1 MSSSKTSTADAGGQL
16 QILTGQDNYL
26 QWVRDVR
33 DSKLAAKAEGVWEF
47 YIGTQEI
54 LAKPDRE
61 DYQIPKPKKKRMNA
75 DAQIAASGG
84 VTLDATLDANTFETN
99 IIHYKLDVDEWKEN
113 DKKVRLA
120 QTL

>member
-1 MSSSKTSTADAGGQL
+1 MSSSKTSTTDAGGQL

-26 QWVRDVR
+26 QWVRDF
-33 DSKLAAKAEGVWEF
+33 KLTAKAEGVWEF

-61 DYQIPKPKKKRMNA
+61 EYQIPESKKKRMNA
-75 DAQIAASGG
+75 DAQIAASEG
-84 VTLDATLDANTFETN
+84 VTLDANTLETN

-120 QTL
+120 QTLLPKWVDG